1 MYLLIDNSSDREP
14 KGFVTFYINERIPRV
29 SEFYLSNALLV
40 LSWKKV
46 LVWINHHFLLAQEYA
61 PNAASLY
68 VTFLAVR
75 NDSKLI
81 IKMQNNGQVS

>member
-1 MYLLIDNSSDREP
+1 MYILIENSPDREP

-29 SEFYLSNALLV
+29 SLSFYSSFYVSLFE
-40 LSWKKV
+40 KI
-46 LVWINHHFLLAQEYA
+46 LVWINHHFLLGQEYA
-61 PNAASLY
+61 PNATSLH